1 MDNCTLEQKYK
12 YEYND
17 ICYEKCPDNTE
28 LIKGSNYLCSDSS
41 GEEEENTTLVI
52 VIVIVVVVIVIII
65 IIIFII
71 FRKKIFGFR
80 EKLGGKNDDDITI
93 PLDKEIIDKIK

>member
-1 MDNCTLEQKYK
+1 M
-12 YEYND
+12 
-17 ICYEKCPDNTE
+17 
-28 LIKGSNYLCSDSS
+28 
-41 GEEEENTTLVI
+41 
-52 VIVIVVVVIVIII
+52 VIVVIIVV
-65 IIIFII
+65 IFII